1 MDTRV
6 KPAYDAAYVATSFR
20 NSDSSIQTAK
30 RVRSRAAARVGLLV
44 FSLDIEGRRDAE
56 RRTLVTAAAYF
67 PDCRETEAHG
77 NASQRPAAA
86 TSSTL
91 GPVLPSAGASELAIQ
106 AGFPTLH
113 PSRPAIEGRAP

>member
-1 MDTRV
+1 VMDTRV
-6 KPAYDAAYVATSFR
+6 KPAYDAAYVAASCENFRIQISNSHGSSFPR
-20 NSDSSIQTAK
+20 
-30 RVRSRAAARVGLLV
+30 RRASWA
-44 FSLDIEGRRDAE
+44 FSLSPLFEGRRDAE

-91 GPVLPSAGASELAIQ
+91 GP
-106 AGFPTLH
+106 FFR
-113 PSRPAIEGRAP
+113 SRREP